1 MVVSCFGTNAVTA
14 KIFVCCYSIR
24 VKGKVPRTAF
34 EETGEG
40 GT

>member
-14 KIFVCCYSIR
+14 KIFVCATLQE
-24 VKGKVPRTAF
+24 KGKVPRTAF